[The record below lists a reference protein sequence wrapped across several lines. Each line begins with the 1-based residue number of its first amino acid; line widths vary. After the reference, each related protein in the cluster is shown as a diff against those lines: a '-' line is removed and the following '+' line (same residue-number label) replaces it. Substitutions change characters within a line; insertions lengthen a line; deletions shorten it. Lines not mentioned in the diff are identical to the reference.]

1 MKIFISGGC
10 KNGKSSFAQDI
21 AKKLAGNSKLY
32 YFATMIPRDDEDR
45 LRIKKHIQNR
55 DGMGFETIE
64 VGKDITSCLD
74 KVNIE
79 ATFLLD
85 SVTALLQNEMFSP
98 DFENYIDPN
107 AIERTKNSLLLFVK
121 TVKNAVFVSDYI
133 YSDALTFE
141 ASTEAYRAG
150 LAELDKMLARECD
163 TVIEVCAGNVIL
175 HKGVL
180 E

>member
-10 KNGKSSFAQDI
+10 KNGKSSYAQDI
-21 AKKLAGNSKLY
+21 AKKLADNSKLY
-32 YFATMIPRDDEDR
+32 YIATMIPRDDEDR
-45 LRIKKHIQNR
+45 LRIKNHVQNR

-64 VGKDITSCLD
+64 VGKDLASCLD
-74 KVNIE
+74 KVDNE

-85 SVTALLQNEMFSP
+85 SVTALLQNEMFSS

-107 AIERTKNSLLLFVK
+107 AVERTKNSLLLFIK

-133 YSDALTFE
+133 YSDASIFE
-141 ASTEAYRAG
+141 ASTETYRAA
-150 LAELDKMLARECD
+150 LAKLDKMLARECD
-163 TVIEVCAGNVIL
+163 TVIEVCAGNIIL